1 MVAVLHATRFAQTG
15 VPDDATM
22 PSFEPFGQRAPQMGG
37 CHIQRVPVSSG
48 LSQVWSGFGICD
60 AVEVLPRISNGKS
73 CFDFFFL
80 YGPGGPGLK
89 TLFFSAN
96 GDLTGPCPF
105 LLVPSRRSGRKKK
118 RPPRSAFASKSSPL
132 RGA

>member
-1 MVAVLHATRFAQTG
+1 MSASSCAVKKKQTEEENGRPNVPHYKGRGMVAVLHATRFAQTG

-60 AVEVLPRISNGKS
+60 AVEASPRI
-73 CFDFFFL
+73 
-80 YGPGGPGLK
+80 
-89 TLFFSAN
+89 
-96 GDLTGPCPF
+96 
-105 LLVPSRRSGRKKK
+105 
-118 RPPRSAFASKSSPL
+118 
-132 RGA
+132 